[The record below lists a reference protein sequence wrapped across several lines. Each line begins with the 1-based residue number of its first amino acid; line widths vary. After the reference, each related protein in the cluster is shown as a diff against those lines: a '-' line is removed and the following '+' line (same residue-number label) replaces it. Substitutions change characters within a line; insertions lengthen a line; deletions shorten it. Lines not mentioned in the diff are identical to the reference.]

1 VNDEPLNEAD
11 RVARASIA
19 AQFSARQ
26 DEWADGLAD
35 DIVLDDRR
43 RGGREVF
50 AGKER
55 VLTEWGADA
64 WGEAGALRTCEVGT
78 VAARGDNLVLLSGV
92 VSLGDVLSYSWVG
105 IDRIDADGKV
115 DLIAVFDPADIA
127 AATEELD
134 RLAADG

>member
-1 VNDEPLNEAD
+1 VDDEPWNEAD

-19 AQFSARQ
+19 AQFSARH

-64 WGEAGALRTCEVGT
+64 WGEAGALRTCEVET

-92 VSLGDVLSYSWVG
+92 VSVGDVLSYSWVG
-105 IDRIDADGKV
+105 VDQIDGDGKV
-115 DLIAVFDPADIA
+115 NLIAVFDSADLA
-127 AATEELD
+127 AANEELD
-134 RLAADG
+134 RRGADG

>member
-1 VNDEPLNEAD
+1 MDDEPWNEAD

-19 AQFSARQ
+19 AQFSARH

-50 AGKER
+50 AGKQT
-55 VLTEWGADA
+55 VLAEWGADA
-64 WGEAGALRTCEVGT
+64 WGEAGALRTCEVET
-78 VAARGDNLVLLSGV
+78 VAARGENLVLLSGV
-92 VSLGDVLSYSWVG
+92 VSVGDVLSYSWVG
-105 IDRIDADGKV
+105 IDQIDGDGKV
-115 DLIAVFDPADIA
+115 NLIAAFDSTDIA
-127 AATEELD
+127 AVNEELD